1 MKTMFPIAEVLA
13 TGARVAFGSDWSVST
28 ADPLLGIEVAVR
40 RQDPE
45 DTTAPVFMPEQR
57 ISLDAAIAGYT
68 IEAAYTNFLD
78 DDTGSVEVG
87 KYADLIILS
96 DNLFDI
102 PTAQISNAKVLAT
115 LLEGELVYG
124 EY

>member
-1 MKTMFPIAEVLA
+1 
-13 TGARVAFGSDWSVST
+13 
-28 ADPLLGIEVAVR
+28 
-40 RQDPE
+40 
-45 DTTAPVFMPEQR
+45 MPEQR